1 MNECRCF
8 SIPLLVILWYFQF
21 VALNER
27 LTELS
32 RMKAEG
38 HLTEQ
43 QYATLVE
50 LAKDDERKSNIKFA
64 QMKDDGLL
72 SDQEFATPSE
82 SANKQESK
90 SSKLNERAQME
101 ENFTA
106 NKVAQIVFILAF
118 ALLILGV
125 IGSIIIALSPTETCD
140 ATGTGFF
147 RIKICEKEWTTSL
160 TKGLVGLL
168 LNSLVMLSITMVAL
182 YIQERTST
190 TEE

>member
-1 MNECRCF
+1 MKTEG
-8 SIPLLVILWYFQF
+8 S
-21 VALNER
+21 
-27 LTELS
+27 LTDE
-32 RMKAEG
+32 
-38 HLTEQ
+38 

-50 LAKDDERKSNIKFA
+50 LAKGDEQKFRFIFE
-64 QMKDDGLL
+64 QMKDDGQF
-72 SDQEFATPSE
+72 SNQEFATPSE

-90 SSKLNERAQME
+90 SSKLNERAQIKD
-101 ENFTA
+101 NFSA
-106 NKVAQIVFILAF
+106 NKVAQIVSRLERAQMKENNSANKVAQIVSTLAF

-140 ATGTGFF
+140 DIGSGFLS
-147 RIKICEKEWTTSL
+147 IEICEKDWTTSL

>member
-1 MNECRCF
+1 
-8 SIPLLVILWYFQF
+8 
-21 VALNER
+21 
-27 LTELS
+27 
-32 RMKAEG
+32 MKAEG

-90 SSKLNERAQME
+90 SSKLNERAQMK

-106 NKVAQIVFILAF
+106 NKVAQIVSTLAF

-125 IGSIIIALSPTETCD
+125 IGSIIIGFSPTEECSKLFYTEY
-140 ATGTGFF
+140 
-147 RIKICEKEWTTSL
+147 CEKDWTTSL
-160 TKGLVGLL
+160 TTGLVGLL
-168 LNSLVMLSITMVAL
+168 LNSLVMLSIMMVAL

-190 TEE
+190 MEK

>member
-1 MNECRCF
+1 
-8 SIPLLVILWYFQF
+8 

-90 SSKLNERAQME
+90 SSKLIESAQKK

-106 NKVAQIVFILAF
+106 NKVAQIVSTLAL

-125 IGSIIIALSPTETCD
+125 IGSIIIGFSPTEECRNFD
-140 ATGTGFF
+140 DF
-147 RIKICEKEWTTSL
+147 KYCENDWTTSL

>member
-1 MNECRCF
+1 MG
-8 SIPLLVILWYFQF
+8 LY
-21 VALNER
+21 ER

-38 HLTEQ
+38 LLTEQ

-50 LAKDDERKSNIKFA
+50 LAKGDEQKFRFIFE
-64 QMKDDGLL
+64 QMKDDGLF

-90 SSKLNERAQME
+90 SSKLNERTQMK

-106 NKVAQIVFILAF
+106 NKVAQIVSTLAF
-118 ALLILGV
+118 ALLILGF
-125 IGSIIIALSPTETCD
+125 IGSIIIALSPTEECSKSIYSD
-140 ATGTGFF
+140 Y
-147 RIKICEKEWTTSL
+147 CEKDWTTSL

>member
-1 MNECRCF
+1 MG
-8 SIPLLVILWYFQF
+8 LY
-21 VALNER
+21 ER

-50 LAKDDERKSNIKFA
+50 LAKGDEQKFRFIFE
-64 QMKDDGLL
+64 QMKDDGLF

-82 SANKQESK
+82 SVNKQESK
-90 SSKLNERAQME
+90 SSKLNERAQMK

-106 NKVAQIVFILAF
+106 NKVAQIVSTLAF

-125 IGSIIIALSPTETCD
+125 IGSIIIAFSPEEKCESF
-140 ATGTGFF
+140 GSGLGEY
-147 RIKICEKEWTTSL
+147 CEKDWTTSL
-160 TKGLVGLL
+160 TMGLVGLL

>member
-1 MNECRCF
+1 M
-8 SIPLLVILWYFQF
+8 
-21 VALNER
+21 ALNER

-38 HLTEQ
+38 HLTDQ

-90 SSKLNERAQME
+90 SSKLNERAQMKD
-101 ENFTA
+101 NFTA
-106 NKVAQIVFILAF
+106 NKVAQIVSTLAF

-140 ATGTGFF
+140 DIGTGFF
-147 RIKICEKEWTTSL
+147 SYEYCEKDWTTSL